1 MERPVAVFFG
11 IVDVVEQTARLLL
24 EVVGECAVDAQADG
38 FVVAVFVGGAEAG
51 AVVDDADDVAVFHV
65 GKVASRL
72 AHALVDAVR
81 AAVAHFGADVQPV
94 VGEDGADAGGESF
107 EAWSVGSNVGIEEGL

>member
-1 MERPVAVFFG
+1 M
-11 IVDVVEQTARLLL
+11 L
-24 EVVGECAVDAQADG
+24 
-38 FVVAVFVGGAEAG
+38 
-51 AVVDDADDVAVFHV
+51 HV